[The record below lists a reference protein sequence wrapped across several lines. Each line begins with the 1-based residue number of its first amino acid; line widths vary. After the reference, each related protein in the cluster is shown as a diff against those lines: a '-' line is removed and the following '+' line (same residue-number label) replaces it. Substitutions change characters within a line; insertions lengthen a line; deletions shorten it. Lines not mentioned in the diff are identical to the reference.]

1 MLECIILG
9 DSIAVGTQMFYKEC
23 QLMGKGGINSW
34 QFNQMYP
41 VLIETS
47 KLAIISLGTNDHIGV
62 NTKNEL
68 TKVRNKIKSE
78 KVFWILPYNNSPL
91 SGISIKQIQKIVKDI
106 ATQYNDVIIEI
117 KSLQHDKIHP
127 SWKGYEQI
135 VREVKEH

>member
-62 NTKNEL
+62 NTKSITL
-68 TKVRNKIKSE
+68 TPNIDWS
-78 KVFWILPYNNSPL
+78 
-91 SGISIKQIQKIVKDI
+91 
-106 ATQYNDVIIEI
+106 
-117 KSLQHDKIHP
+117 
-127 SWKGYEQI
+127 
-135 VREVKEH
+135 EVKISKNAKR